1 MSRTL
6 RLLFRRDPSR
16 DRQDERIHY
25 EGYEFLWPDGQPV
38 TLGLD
43 AFCKH
48 GQRLLGLGR
57 YLAGAPERLVDM
69 LCFPLADAE
78 APLTRLPGH
87 RVRRFSIQRQGRQGR
102 LYFLDGTP
110 TTIVLDLDRDETV
123 VLNWIGL
130 STLQDGER
138 QWFDLAARPAEQA
151 VPVPRTPSPAFDVSS
166 VPHDALS

>member
-16 DRQDERIHY
+16 DRQDERVCY
-25 EGYEFLWPDGQPV
+25 EGYEFLWPDGRPV
-38 TLGLD
+38 ALGLD

-57 YLAGAPERLVDM
+57 HLAGAPERLVDM

-78 APLTRLPGH
+78 DPLTRLPGH
-87 RVRRFSIQRQGRQGR
+87 RVRRFSLQRQGRQGR

-110 TTIVLDLDRDETV
+110 TTIVLDLDRDEAA
-123 VLNWIGL
+123 VLHWIGL
-130 STLQDGER
+130 STLRDGGC
-138 QWFDLAARPAEQA
+138 QWFDLAARPAEPLA
-151 VPVPRTPSPAFDVSS
+151 PTPPRLSTTFDVSP
-166 VPHDALS
+166 VHHDAMS